1 MKMLA
6 PREEEDIGS
15 QSEDVQQPR
24 KNNSLEV

>member
-1 MKMLA
+1 MKTLA

-15 QSEDVQQPR
+15 QSEDAQQSR